1 MYFIPRLFRADK
13 GPIEG
18 ELSYVGRV
26 TLFPQTDISYGG
38 EKRGGVSENCIGV
51 IRWSDTE
58 NETHMENVTKYHLSP
73 AWQKDIQ
80 LRIDTVLVWEGV
92 YQKLI
97 FYCSGMMDNA
107 NTCTIEPF

>member
-26 TLFPQTDISYGG
+26 TLFSTDGYQLRRRKK
-38 EKRGGVSENCIGV
+38 EGVSENCIGV

-80 LRIDTVLVWEGV
+80 PRIDTVLVWEGV

-97 FYCSGMMDNA
+97 LYCNGMMDNVNA
-107 NTCTIEPF
+107 CTIEPF

>member
-38 EKRGGVSENCIGV
+38 EKKGGGVSL
-51 IRWSDTE
+51 
-58 NETHMENVTKYHLSP
+58 K
-73 AWQKDIQ
+73 
-80 LRIDTVLVWEGV
+80 TVLV
-92 YQKLI
+92 
-97 FYCSGMMDNA
+97 
-107 NTCTIEPF
+107 